1 MDKDK
6 INHDEKAKKTIERL
20 NDAGSYIVIANF
32 GGNIEIATRGPI
44 ESQLLLMKIADLH
57 LTSGITS
64 GFNKG

>member
-6 INHDEKAKKTIERL
+6 TNHDEQAQKTIERL
-20 NDAGSYIVIANF
+20 KDAGSYLVIANF

-64 GFNKG
+64 GLNKD